1 MRAAETV
8 RRQNVW
14 AVRRQD
20 PRVSDI
26 IPHMN
31 MTEPELQRVIQYISG
46 QLSYGLPITSDVLRT
61 GFGELAALAQTT
73 TAKLDRESIVTYICA
88 YTAKKTGH
96 PEYMV
101 REILE
106 TGGRWLDQ
114 ACEAL
119 AWQESKTSN

>member
-1 MRAAETV
+1 
-8 RRQNVW
+8 
-14 AVRRQD
+14 
-20 PRVSDI
+20 
-26 IPHMN
+26 
-31 MTEPELQRVIQYISG
+31 MTEPELQRVIQYITG

-106 TGGRWLDQ
+106 TAGRWLDQ